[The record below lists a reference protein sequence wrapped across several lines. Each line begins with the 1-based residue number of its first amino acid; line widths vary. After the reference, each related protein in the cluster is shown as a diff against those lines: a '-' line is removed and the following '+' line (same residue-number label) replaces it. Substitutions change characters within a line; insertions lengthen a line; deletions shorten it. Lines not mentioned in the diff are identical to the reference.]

1 MQSTNGPSNILQR
14 KKLFFFTEGDWKM
27 KKVLGNDPAETDWSN
42 TTQAKT

>member
-1 MQSTNGPSNILQR
+1 MDHLIFYRGRN
-14 KKLFFFTEGDWKM
+14 FFFTEGDWKM